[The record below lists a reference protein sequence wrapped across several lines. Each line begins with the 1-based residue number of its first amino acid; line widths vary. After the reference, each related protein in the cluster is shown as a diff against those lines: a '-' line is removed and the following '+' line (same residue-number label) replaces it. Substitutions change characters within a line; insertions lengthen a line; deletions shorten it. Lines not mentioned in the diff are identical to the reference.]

1 MLPRLQQSLMRC
13 SPNGGKWFTG
23 LLEEREWGEGMVGF
37 CGGIDILPMMTIR
50 HAQDARA
57 TYFNGERTD
66 TPSGVTGVPPGAWC
80 GVPDARHQQ

>member
-1 MLPRLQQSLMRC
+1 MDVLQMLPRLQQSLMRC

-23 LLEEREWGEGMVGF
+23 LLEERELGEGMVGF

-57 TYFNGERTD
+57 TFS
-66 TPSGVTGVPPGAWC
+66 TPS
-80 GVPDARHQQ
+80 HLF